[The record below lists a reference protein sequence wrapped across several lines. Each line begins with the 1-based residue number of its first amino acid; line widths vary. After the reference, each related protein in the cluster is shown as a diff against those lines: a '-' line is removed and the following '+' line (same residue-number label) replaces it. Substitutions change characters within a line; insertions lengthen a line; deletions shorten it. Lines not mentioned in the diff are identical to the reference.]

1 MFLATGLGKAN
12 DMGCVQALW
21 EKCCLSK
28 PLSLATSC
36 LSAELVPFFLLDP
49 QMLMSASQSPARTAG
64 PAKISPGPLL
74 ASVLR
79 ASWGPS
85 ARQVGTL
92 LSWISGKLDCGHQDT
107 ARASTMPGGWSL
119 SWTP

>member
-21 EKCCLSK
+21 EKWYLSK
-28 PLSLATSC
+28 SLSLATNC
-36 LSAELVPFFLLDP
+36 LFLMDP
-49 QMLMSASQSPARTAG
+49 QMLTSASQSPARTVG

-74 ASVLR
+74 ASVPR

-92 LSWISGKLDCGHQDT
+92 LS
-107 ARASTMPGGWSL
+107 
-119 SWTP
+119 